1 MDGGARLERQ
11 AVDTREAGWC
21 RGGGLREEREIA
33 HMRRI
38 QSSVII

>member
-11 AVDTREAGWC
+11 AGQLTPEK

-38 QSSVII
+38 RGFRVV